1 VSENHTDDRAG
12 VDPKHRSFDSP
23 EHRPLRDART
33 NPRGVRHIDETA
45 QDQMAVAD
53 RRRYQAAERRRGRMI
68 AAAAATKRR
77 LRGLLTNRGAPSDS
91 GPPES
96 KA

>member
-12 VDPKHRSFDSP
+12 VEPKHRSFDSP

-45 QDQMAVAD
+45 QDQMAVEDRPRVRAAQD
-53 RRRYQAAERRRGRMI
+53 RRATMI
-68 AAAAATKRR
+68 AAAPAAAVGSSGLTASRR
-77 LRGLLTNRGAPSDS
+77 YTQSGGAV
-91 GPPES
+91 
-96 KA
+96 A